1 MKKFFGWI
9 KGIRTR
15 IWIILGVVVLVIV
28 VVVGLR
34 IRSQN
39 QAQAALYQTQAAAR
53 GSLTAS
59 VGATGTVRARQTASL
74 SWQTTGTVAALNVQP
89 GDPVKAGDVL
99 ASLDPTSLPQNVIQ
113 AQAAL
118 ATAQKALDDLLHSKS
133 AQAQAQLDLANA
145 QKNLYTVESNYAYQT
160 SFRADPQ
167 TIINQEEE
175 IVLANKQV
183 SVLQARYNDTSNL
196 AYDNVNRAA
205 AYTNLYTAKKNRDNL
220 IATYNW
226 YVGHN
231 TDQDQAVLDAQ
242 LAQAQAQVADAQ
254 RTWNKLQNGPDPN
267 DILIDQANVDSARAA
282 VQLAQISAPFAGT
295 VTEVNGLVGDQVA
308 PGTSAFRIDDL
319 SKLLVDVQVSEV
331 DIDSVKVGQNVTLT
345 FDAIQGKTYTGQ
357 VVTVAQAGDV
367 VSGAVNFIVTVQ
379 LDDTD
384 ALVKPG
390 MTAAVTIVVNQLNNV
405 LIVPNGAVR
414 EVNNQQVVYVIRN
427 GVVQEVPVTLGASSD
442 TVSQVLSGDLKV
454 GDLIIL
460 NPPSGIFSGQRAGGG
475 GGGGFRFGGGGG

>member
-167 TIINQEEE
+167 TIINQE
-175 IVLANKQV
+175 
-183 SVLQARYNDTSNL
+183 
-196 AYDNVNRAA
+196 
-205 AYTNLYTAKKNRDNL
+205 
-220 IATYNW
+220 
-226 YVGHN
+226 
-231 TDQDQAVLDAQ
+231 
-242 LAQAQAQVADAQ
+242 
-254 RTWNKLQNGPDPN
+254 
-267 DILIDQANVDSARAA
+267 
-282 VQLAQISAPFAGT
+282 
-295 VTEVNGLVGDQVA
+295 
-308 PGTSAFRIDDL
+308 
-319 SKLLVDVQVSEV
+319 
-331 DIDSVKVGQNVTLT
+331 
-345 FDAIQGKTYTGQ
+345 
-357 VVTVAQAGDV
+357 
-367 VSGAVNFIVTVQ
+367 
-379 LDDTD
+379 
-384 ALVKPG
+384 
-390 MTAAVTIVVNQLNNV
+390 
-405 LIVPNGAVR
+405 
-414 EVNNQQVVYVIRN
+414 
-427 GVVQEVPVTLGASSD
+427 
-442 TVSQVLSGDLKV
+442 
-454 GDLIIL
+454 
-460 NPPSGIFSGQRAGGG
+460 
-475 GGGGFRFGGGGG
+475 